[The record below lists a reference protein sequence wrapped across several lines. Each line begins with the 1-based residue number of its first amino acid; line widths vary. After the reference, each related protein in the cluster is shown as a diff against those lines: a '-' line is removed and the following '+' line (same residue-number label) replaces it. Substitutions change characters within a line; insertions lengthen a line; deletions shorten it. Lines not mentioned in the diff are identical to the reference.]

1 MHKTLVAVTLALALA
16 AMGACSAT
24 EEQADLETLNR
35 LKEAG
40 SDLSK
45 PHEMEFFMYFPDEDS
60 ANAAAADIR
69 EQGFAVEVRPAGD
82 GSEWLCFAT
91 MTMVP
96 TYEDIVAIGRE
107 FNTVAESYGGQYD
120 GWGTLVVR

>member
-1 MHKTLVAVTLALALA
+1 MRKTLIAVTLALLLA
-16 AMGACSAT
+16 SLVACTTT

-35 LKEAG
+35 LEEAG

-45 PHEMEFFMYFPDEDS
+45 PHEMEFFLYFPDEVS

-69 EQGFAVEVRPAGD
+69 KQGFAVEVWPPKD

-91 MTMVP
+91 KTMVP

-107 FNTVAESYGGQYD
+107 FNTIAESYGGEYD
-120 GWGTLVVR
+120 GWGALVVR